1 MEEVEQGVEMVG
13 EGEVGQLTSDEN
25 ATRIKK

>member
-1 MEEVEQGVEMVG
+1 MEEAEQGVEMVG
-13 EGEVGQLTSDEN
+13 EGEAGQLTSDEN